1 LWWDRSKKSPVAQSC
16 PDWAFRKP
24 CPYTVVFEAK
34 LFRKGEIEA
43 AKTELVKAI
52 YQCMFYRGQRYMPEV
67 GSHPAWDYEY
77 ACLMAYDA
85 SEKQSFVEA
94 WNAVRPEVNDS
105 CWDSPNIFV
114 MVLPTTQVA

>member
-1 LWWDRSKKSPVAQSC
+1 
-16 PDWAFRKP
+16 
-24 CPYTVVFEAK
+24 VVFEAK

-43 AKTELVKAI
+43 PKTELVKAI

-105 CWDSPNIFV
+105 CWDSSNIFV